1 MILFKLLALP
11 ITAPVAGIR
20 YCLEK
25 TVEYAEAQMTDDAP
39 VREELLELELALE
52 EGRVTEDEFAERE
65 ALLLARLREIREY
78 RRQMARESVE
88 ASAPE
93 LGEERTV
100 VIEVPEE
107 LE

>member
-1 MILFKLLALP
+1 
-11 ITAPVAGIR
+11 
-20 YCLEK
+20 
-25 TVEYAEAQMTDDAP
+25 MTDDAP

-52 EGRVTEDEFAERE
+52 EGRVTEGEFTERE
-65 ALLLARLREIREY
+65 ALLLARLRDIREY